1 MMDYIGWQA
10 LIVLITQL
18 PIPSLHYTIY
28 GLTHPS
34 EECDWAPASPT
45 SSAHSSASMRVPK
58 RTANPQVCISW
69 NHSAELSCP
78 YPNCRYQHICLYCA
92 RDPQVYKKT
101 TKPSTAAA
109 TAHTHQVEL
118 NNTCPNHLK
127 DLGRPTTTVTSHTNP
142 THSLSPLLTHTDSL
156 IPPYT
161 IYPPNLNHSFNYY
174 MTCTGAP
181 KKKKGQCCCNCF
193 APF

>member
-1 MMDYIGWQA
+1 M
-10 LIVLITQL
+10 
-18 PIPSLHYTIY
+18 
-28 GLTHPS
+28 
-34 EECDWAPASPT
+34 
-45 SSAHSSASMRVPK
+45 
-58 RTANPQVCISW
+58 CISW
-69 NHSAELSCP
+69 NQSDELSCP

-92 RDPQVYKKT
+92 RDPQVSLTKT

-109 TAHTHQVEL
+109 TVHTHQVEL

-127 DLGRPTTTVTSHTNP
+127 DLGRPTTTITSHTNP

-174 MTCTGAP
+174 MTRTDAP
-181 KKKKGQCCCNCF
+181 LPPPSNKKKVNAAATAFPPKNSKIKNTCKVCITESAFNYNCACNNSNNMG
-193 APF
+193 